1 MLSDSDSFMSHLEA
15 SKVLKDI
22 LSINY
27 CHGSYIKDRLLLYDI
42 HIYIY
47 ISLWLTTL
55 EFRFSIY
62 KFYDSVGAEFLNE
75 CNSTGWDVF

>member
-1 MLSDSDSFMSHLEA
+1 MLSDSDSFMSHLGA
-15 SKVLKDI
+15 SEELKDI

-42 HIYIY
+42 Y
-47 ISLWLTTL
+47 ISIWLTKL